1 MKISPEQSQMPISVL
16 GTRGT
21 STRTI
26 ADYLNLSSNEIAK
39 NRDDINLKV
48 FVLYIS
54 SLLYLV
60 ASGFCVFNKFIFPDI
75 FNEKGLQFLNLGIY
89 TFGAGT
95 VSSAVVANVIGPI
108 ADRRKI
114 KKRERYIEQFFRS
127 EGIKNPRTL

>member
-95 VSSAVVANVIGPI
+95 VSSAVVANVIV
-108 ADRRKI
+108 
-114 KKRERYIEQFFRS
+114 
-127 EGIKNPRTL
+127 